1 MNRCLK
7 YANHHLAISSGIA
20 NQLMSLGI
28 PSDQVSLIFNP
39 IVPSSETIP
48 FNPCNLVFLGR
59 FNESHKRVNDILNA
73 ATQLQGSWSLHLL
86 GDGPRSEEHTSE
98 LQSLMRISYAGI
110 CLKK

>member
-1 MNRCLK
+1 
-7 YANHHLAISSGIA
+7 
-20 NQLMSLGI
+20 MSLGI

-86 GDGPRSEEHTSE
+86 GDGPDRNTYKNMVEELGLSDHVEIGRASCRE
-98 LQSLMRISYAGI
+98 RGCQYV
-110 CLKK
+110 